1 MNENLG
7 KSNMNEEQLTK
18 LNTTKRVQNKR
29 WEKKWQLALL
39 ALEQFMGQ
47 TCGSCEFCFLS
58 ILMPAGKKKFMLL

>member
-29 WEKKWQLALL
+29 WEKIISRKEKFLNKRKILNDFQRLL
-39 ALEQFMGQ
+39 QNF
-47 TCGSCEFCFLS
+47 T
-58 ILMPAGKKKFMLL
+58 KKF

>member
-29 WEKKWQLALL
+29 WEKNHKLKRKI
-39 ALEQFMGQ
+39 F
-47 TCGSCEFCFLS
+47 
-58 ILMPAGKKKFMLL
+58 K